1 MSTQPSPLRALA
13 DSISQAVTVIED
25 AYAAANLSYP
35 SLTGSFDPASPAETL
50 LMRPDVAQAAQLV
63 SVGCRALDA
72 AAGSPGIKTMRASV
86 GYVGTAAFE
95 VAVNGYVAEILRSKP
110 AGMHVDEIAAVNGFD
125 AAILGRVLRKLASAF
140 VFVEVAPNVFANNRL
155 SSTLDTGKTVEEIK
169 ANPVARFTGALGVA
183 SLVNHATDIN
193 FKGAARL
200 YEWLQDKNRGDGP
213 EDAPVPRAFGTNLPL
228 YVWLEQP
235 GNEHRFASFATAMN
249 AREDIQPPDAILQGL
264 DFSTLPAG
272 TKVVDVGAGIGH
284 FSLTIAKKYPD
295 LHYVIQ
301 DRAAVV
307 EKAKA
312 HWSEHLPSASVEM
325 IPHDFFQPQPVKE
338 PGVFILNN
346 ILHNNGKSR
355 CITILKLLRDAAGP
369 QTKLLIGEQI
379 APYACPE
386 PVSLE
391 GASNIK
397 GADKL
402 QAPASPLLAPGLAD
416 WPASAD
422 LVMLLNFN
430 SEERT
435 LGGFIDLLSGTGWK
449 IVEAKTIPG
458 GVDGYMVAVPV

>member
-13 DSISQAVTVIED
+13 DSISQAVT
-25 AYAAANLSYP
+25 
-35 SLTGSFDPASPAETL
+35 TL

-125 AAILGRVLRKLASAF
+125 AAILARVLRKLASAF

-183 SLVNHATDIN
+183 SLINHATDIN
-193 FKGAARL
+193 FKGAACL
-200 YEWLQDKNRGDGP
+200 YEWVQDKNRGDGP
-213 EDAPVPRAFGTNLPL
+213 EDAPIPRAFGTNLPL

-272 TKVVDVGAGIGH
+272 TEVVDVGAGIGP
-284 FSLTIAKKYPD
+284 FSLTIAKKYPN

-325 IPHDFFQPQPVKE
+325 IPHDFFQPQPAKE

-346 ILHNNGKSR
+346 ILHNNGKSG

-386 PVSLE
+386 PVALE
-391 GASNIK
+391 GASDIR

-402 QAPASPLLAPGLAD
+402 QAPVSPLLAPGLAD
-416 WPASAD
+416 WPASGD

>member
-25 AYAAANLSYP
+25 AYTVANLSYP

-50 LMRPDVAQAAQLV
+50 LMRPDVAQAAALV
-63 SVGCRALDA
+63 SLGCRALDA
-72 AAGSPGIKTMRASV
+72 AAGSPGIKTMP
-86 GYVGTAAFE
+86 AFE

-110 AGMHVDEIAAVNGFD
+110 AGMHVNEIATVNGFD

-155 SSTLDTGKTVEEIK
+155 SCTLDTGKTVEEIK

-183 SLVNHATDIN
+183 SLISHATDTN

-200 YEWLQDKNRGDGP
+200 YEWLQDKNHGDGP
-213 EDAPVPRAFGTNLPL
+213 EHAPVPRAFGTSLPL
-228 YVWLEQP
+228 YAWLEQP
-235 GNEHRFASFATAMN
+235 GNEHRLASFAAAMN
-249 AREDIQPPDAILQGL
+249 AREDIQPPEAILQVL

-312 HWSEHLPSASVEM
+312 HWSEHLPSATVEM

-355 CITILKLLRDAAGP
+355 CIRILKLLRDAAGF

-386 PVSLE
+386 PVSLQ
-391 GASNIK
+391 GASDIK

-402 QAPASPLLAPGLAD
+402 QAPVSPLLAPGLAD

-422 LVMLLNFN
+422 LIMLLNFN

-435 LGGFIDLLSGTGWK
+435 LGGFIDLASETGWK

-458 GVDGYMVAVPV
+458 GVDGFMVAVPV